1 MRFLIIDD
9 NPSDRQLIIRKI
21 KQAIGHIHI
30 LEVSS
35 RKDWKQLYKS
45 GEFDLV
51 ITDYFLRWQD
61 GLQILREIR
70 KRDPYLPV
78 IMVTDSGDEKV
89 AVEGM
94 KLGLSDYIK
103 KSELNQLPELIKK
116 SLKNSA
122 LQKKRDEAHK
132 TISELATLFGQLTEQ
147 ISQIFWL
154 RDIQTGQWIFVSMAI
169 ASMWGLPIK
178 EVYRSPQ
185 KFFDRIH
192 PEDREF
198 VRNTYHQNPK
208 ASFDIQYRIVKS
220 DGSIRW
226 MRDRGMPVVADSCQ
240 PIKMAGMI
248 EDVTELKEALDR
260 LRVSE
265 QRYKNFFLEDLT
277 GDFTLTPEGII
288 TDVNPAFLKIFGLKT
303 ATDVLN
309 RSIKELFWRPD
320 DMDYYLERLRQGEK
334 ITDLEINMRDISGNP
349 LYLIANF
356 IGKYNGN
363 GCLTQIFGYLFDI
376 TQKKVLEQQL
386 LQSQKMEAIGQLAGG
401 IAHDFNNILSAIIG
415 YTEMAKSD
423 IPPNSRA
430 QDDLDQVLVASYRAR
445 DIVRQILTFSRET
458 QKDYRPVKLEDLV
471 KNCIKLLRAGLPS
484 TIDIRLNMENDLGYV
499 LGDSTQLHQMLMNIC
514 TNAFYAMKENGGT
527 LTIEVQKVQEAMN
540 YDPTKTA
547 GIVLKQD
554 CIKIKIQDTGI
565 GIDPAN
571 VSRIFDPFFTTKP
584 VGEGTGLGLSVVHGI
599 VKSMQGDIYVTS
611 EPGKG
616 TTFTIILPRME
627 SAQVDDHAAFHQ
639 DIPAGQEHILLVDDE
654 KALTHIGKR
663 LLERLGYHVVEANSG
678 YEALFHFQKNPHRFN
693 LVITDS
699 TMPKMTGLELV
710 QNILSIRSDIPIIL
724 MSGYKEEKLT
734 KKAQELGVSEFIMKP
749 ILPSHL
755 AKVVRNVLDTYRRK
769 EIV

>member
-9 NPSDRQLIIRKI
+9 NPTDRQLIIRKI
-21 KQAIGHIHI
+21 KQAIGNIHTQ
-30 LEVSS
+30 EVSS

-51 ITDYFLRWQD
+51 ITDYFLHWQD

-78 IMVTDSGDEKV
+78 IMVTDSGNEKV

-116 SLKNSA
+116 SLKNSD

-154 RDIQTGQWIFVSMAI
+154 RDIQTGQWIFVSKAI
-169 ASMWGLPIK
+169 ASLWGLPIK
-178 EVYRSPQ
+178 DMYRSPQ

-192 PEDREF
+192 PEDRDF
-198 VRNTYHQNPK
+198 VRKTYHQNPR
-208 ASFDIQYRIVKS
+208 ASFDIQYRIVKP

-226 MRDRGMPVVADSCQ
+226 VRDRGMPVVADSSQ
-240 PIKMAGMI
+240 PVKMAGII
-248 EDVTELKEALDR
+248 EDVTELKEAHER
-260 LRVSE
+260 LRASE

-277 GDFTLTPEGII
+277 GDFTLTPGGVI
-288 TDVNPAFLKIFGLKT
+288 TDVNPAFIKIFGLNS
-303 ATDVLN
+303 AADILN
-309 RSIKELFWRPD
+309 RSIKELFWMPD
-320 DMDYYLERLRQGEK
+320 EMEHYLERLRQGEK
-334 ITDLEINMRDISGNP
+334 IADMEISMRHASGNP

-356 IGKYNGN
+356 VGKYDADGR
-363 GCLTQIFGYLFDI
+363 LTQIFGYLFDI

-423 IPPNSRA
+423 IPPDSRA
-430 QDDLDQVLVASYRAR
+430 QDDLDQVLAASYRAR
-445 DIVRQILTFSRET
+445 DIVRQILTFSREA
-458 QKDYRPVKLEDLV
+458 KEDYQPIKLEDV
-471 KNCIKLLRAGLPS
+471 IKNCIKLLRAGLPS
-484 TIDIRLNMENDLGYV
+484 TIDIRLNMEEELGYV

-527 LTIEVQKVQEAMN
+527 LTIDVQKVKEAMDYGPAN
-540 YDPTKTA
+540 ISGMD
-547 GIVLKQD
+547 LNQD
-554 CIKIKIQDTGI
+554 CIKIKIQDTGV
-565 GIDPAN
+565 GIDPAH

-599 VKSMQGDIYVTS
+599 VKSMQGDIFVTS

-627 SAQVDDHAAFHQ
+627 AAEVDEHAACHQ
-639 DIPAGQEHILLVDDE
+639 NMPAGQEHILLVDDE

-678 YEALFHFQKNPHRFN
+678 YEALFHFQKNPDRFN

-710 QNILSIRSDIPIIL
+710 QNILNIRADIPIIL

-734 KKAQELGVSEFIMKP
+734 KKAQDLGVSEFIMKP